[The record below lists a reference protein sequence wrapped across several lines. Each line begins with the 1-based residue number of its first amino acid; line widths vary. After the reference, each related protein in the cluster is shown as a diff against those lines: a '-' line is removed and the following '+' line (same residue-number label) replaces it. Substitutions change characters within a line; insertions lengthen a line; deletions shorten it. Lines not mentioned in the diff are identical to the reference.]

1 MKNQLRRVT
10 LPLLAAVLLPLTIPS
25 VARADDCDRD
35 SQSFLIKVRVK
46 GDVPVAV
53 MRGNQDIDNLHVCIG
68 DTVEWRL
75 QGKAKRFYISFAD
88 DAPFAGGRMKNSNNG
103 KITVTI
109 GGAARRGASY
119 KYDVGLDG
127 GGVLDPRIIVD

>member
-1 MKNQLRRVT
+1 MKIQLRRVT
-10 LPLLAAVLLPLTIPS
+10 LPLLASVLLPLTIPS
-25 VARADDCDRD
+25 IALADDCDRD

-46 GDVPVAV
+46 GGAPVAV
-53 MRGNQDIDNLHVCIG
+53 MRGNQPVDDLHVCIG

-75 QGKAKRFYISFAD
+75 QGQARRFFISFAG
-88 DAPFAGGRMKNSNNG
+88 DAPFAGGKMQNSNNG
-103 KITVTI
+103 KILVTI
-109 GGAARRGASY
+109 GGSARRGASY